1 MTSIWIGA
9 VIAFFLG
16 SALTAVYMT
25 QRASAL
31 QAQLASLQAELTAE
45 KNSLA
50 DARGQ
55 LTKVNDELRTATDG
69 RTTAERENTGLSEK
83 LRLQEE
89 HFTKLLQTQQ
99 ETARESAEQ
108 LTHRLTLLAN
118 GILEQNSAKFAAQ
131 NQQNLSQLLAP
142 LGEKIKGFQ
151 EQVATVYDKETRDR
165 TALAE
170 QVRNLMSLNQQ
181 LSEGTNRLATAL
193 TTQSKAQGDLG
204 EMILEKILESSGLRE
219 GEEYRKQSSYRGED
233 NRQQRPDVI
242 VNLPEDRHL
251 IIDSKVSLTAYSEL
265 VNAPDDTARAA
276 ALGRHLDSVRKHIK
290 ELAEKNYQSLHQL
303 QSIDFVC
310 MFVPIEGAFMAAIG
324 GDQNLWSAAYEKN
337 VLLVSPSTLLF
348 VVRTVAH
355 LWRQE
360 RQNRNVAEIV
370 SRGAEL
376 YDKLNLFVESLQDV
390 GSRLEQASKSYDEAM
405 KRLSQG
411 KGNVLRQ
418 AEMLKTLGVKPKKSL
433 PDSLLDDAV
442 DNVNEGSLL
451 EE

>member
-1 MTSIWIGA
+1 
-9 VIAFFLG
+9 
-16 SALTAVYMT
+16 
-25 QRASAL
+25 
-31 QAQLASLQAELTAE
+31 
-45 KNSLA
+45 
-50 DARGQ
+50 
-55 LTKVNDELRTATDG
+55 
-69 RTTAERENTGLSEK
+69 
-83 LRLQEE
+83 
-89 HFTKLLQTQQ
+89 
-99 ETARESAEQ
+99 
-108 LTHRLTLLAN
+108 
-118 GILEQNSAKFAAQ
+118 
-131 NQQNLSQLLAP
+131 
-142 LGEKIKGFQ
+142 
-151 EQVATVYDKETRDR
+151 
-165 TALAE
+165 
-170 QVRNLMSLNQQ
+170 
-181 LSEGTNRLATAL
+181 
-193 TTQSKAQGDLG
+193 
-204 EMILEKILESSGLRE
+204 
-219 GEEYRKQSSYRGED
+219 
-233 NRQQRPDVI
+233 
-242 VNLPEDRHL
+242 
-251 IIDSKVSLTAYSEL
+251 
-265 VNAPDDTARAA
+265 
-276 ALGRHLDSVRKHIK
+276 
-290 ELAEKNYQSLHQL
+290 
-303 QSIDFVC
+303 

>member
-1 MTSIWIGA
+1 M
-9 VIAFFLG
+9 IAFLLG
-16 SALTAVYMT
+16 AALTAVFLT
-25 QRASAL
+25 QRTSAL
-31 QAQLASLQAELTAE
+31 RAQLASLQAELVAE
-45 KNSLA
+45 KHNLA
-50 DARGQ
+50 DAREQ
-55 LTKVNDELRTATDG
+55 LTKVTDELRLSTEG
-69 RTTAERENTGLSEK
+69 RSSAERENTRLSEK
-83 LRLQEE
+83 LLLQEE
-89 HFTKLLQTQQ
+89 HFAKLLQTQQ
-99 ETARESAEQ
+99 EQARESAEQ

-118 GILEQNSAKFAAQ
+118 GILEQNSAKFTEQ
-131 NQQNLSQLLAP
+131 NQKNLGQLLEP
-142 LGEKIKGFQ
+142 LAEKIKGFQ

-181 LSEGTNRLATAL
+181 LSSDTTNLARAL
-193 TTQSKAQGDLG
+193 TTQSKVQGDLG
-204 EMILEKILESSGLRE
+204 EMILEKILESSGLRK
-219 GEEYRKQSSYRGED
+219 GEEYRTQSSYRAED

-251 IIDSKVSLTAYSEL
+251 IIDSKLSLTAYNEL
-265 VNAPDDTARAA
+265 VNAQDDTARAA
-276 ALGRHLDSVRKHIK
+276 ALARHLDSVRKHIK
-290 ELAEKNYQSLHQL
+290 ELAEKNYQALHQL

-324 GDQNLWSAAYEKN
+324 GDQNLWTAAYEKN
-337 VLLVSPSTLLF
+337 VLLMSPSTLLF

-376 YDKLNLFVESLQDV
+376 YDKLNLFVESLLEV
-390 GSRLEQASKSYDEAM
+390 GKSIGDAHDSYETAL

-411 KGNVLRQ
+411 KGNVIRQ
-418 AEMLKTLGVKPKKSL
+418 AEMLKTLGVAPKKNL
-433 PDSLLDDAV
+433 PQSLLDDTA
-442 DNVNEGSLL
+442 EAPLL

>member
-1 MTSIWIGA
+1 MTSMIIG
-9 VIAFFLG
+9 VMIAFLLG
-16 SALTAVYMT
+16 AALTAVFLT
-25 QRASAL
+25 QRTSAL
-31 QAQLASLQAELTAE
+31 RAQLASLQAELVAE
-45 KNSLA
+45 KHNLA
-50 DARGQ
+50 DAREQ
-55 LTKVNDELRTATDG
+55 LTKVTDELRLSTEG
-69 RTTAERENTGLSEK
+69 RSSAERENTRLSEK
-83 LRLQEE
+83 LLLQDE
-89 HFTKLLQTQQ
+89 HFAKLLQTQQ
-99 ETARESAEQ
+99 EQARESAEQ

-118 GILEQNSAKFAAQ
+118 GILEQNSAKFTEQ
-131 NQQNLSQLLAP
+131 NQKNLGQLLEP
-142 LGEKIKGFQ
+142 LAEKIKGFQ

-181 LSEGTNRLATAL
+181 LSSDTTNLARAL
-193 TTQSKAQGDLG
+193 TTQSKVQGDLG
-204 EMILEKILESSGLRE
+204 EMILEKILESSGLRK
-219 GEEYRKQSSYRGED
+219 GEEYRTQSSYRAED

-251 IIDSKVSLTAYSEL
+251 IIDSKLSLTAYNEL
-265 VNAPDDTARAA
+265 VNAQDDTARAA
-276 ALGRHLDSVRKHIK
+276 ALARHLDSVRKHIK
-290 ELAEKNYQSLHQL
+290 ELAEKNYQALHQL

-324 GDQNLWSAAYEKN
+324 GDQNLWTAAYEKN
-337 VLLVSPSTLLF
+337 VLLMSPSTLLF

-376 YDKLNLFVESLQDV
+376 YDKLNLFVESLLEV
-390 GSRLEQASKSYDEAM
+390 GKSIGDAHDSYETAL

-411 KGNVLRQ
+411 KGNVIRQ
-418 AEMLKTLGVKPKKSL
+418 AEMLKTLGVAPKKNL
-433 PDSLLDDAV
+433 PQSLLDDTA
-442 DNVNEGSLL
+442 EAPLL

>member
-1 MTSIWIGA
+1 MTSMIIG
-9 VIAFFLG
+9 VMIAFLLG
-16 SALTAVYMT
+16 AALTAVFLT
-25 QRASAL
+25 QRTSAL
-31 QAQLASLQAELTAE
+31 RAQLASLQAELVAE
-45 KNSLA
+45 KHNLA
-50 DARGQ
+50 DAREQ
-55 LTKVNDELRTATDG
+55 LTKVTDELRLSTEG
-69 RTTAERENTGLSEK
+69 RSSAERENTRLSEK
-83 LRLQEE
+83 LLLQEE
-89 HFTKLLQTQQ
+89 HFAKLLQTQQ
-99 ETARESAEQ
+99 EQARESAEQ

-118 GILEQNSAKFAAQ
+118 GILEQNSAKFTEQ
-131 NQQNLSQLLAP
+131 NQKNLGQLLEP
-142 LGEKIKGFQ
+142 LAEKIKGFQ

-181 LSEGTNRLATAL
+181 LSSDTTNLARAL
-193 TTQSKAQGDLG
+193 TTQSKVQGDLG
-204 EMILEKILESSGLRE
+204 EMILEKILESSGLRK
-219 GEEYRKQSSYRGED
+219 GEEYRTQSSYRAED

-251 IIDSKVSLTAYSEL
+251 IIDSKLSLTAYNEL

-276 ALGRHLDSVRKHIK
+276 ALARHLDSVRKHIK
-290 ELAEKNYQSLHQL
+290 ELAEKNYQALHQL

-324 GDQNLWSAAYEKN
+324 GDQNLWTAAYEKN
-337 VLLVSPSTLLF
+337 VLLMSPSTLLF

-376 YDKLNLFVESLQDV
+376 YDKLNLFVESLLEV
-390 GSRLEQASKSYDEAM
+390 GKSIGDAHDSYETAL

-411 KGNVLRQ
+411 KGNVIRQ
-418 AEMLKTLGVKPKKSL
+418 AEMLKTLGVAPKKNL
-433 PDSLLDDAV
+433 PQSLLDDTA
-442 DNVNEGSLL
+442 EAPLL

>member
-1 MTSIWIGA
+1 MTSMIIG
-9 VIAFFLG
+9 VMIAFLLG
-16 SALTAVYMT
+16 AALTAVFLT
-25 QRASAL
+25 QRTSAL
-31 QAQLASLQAELTAE
+31 RAQLASLQAELVAE
-45 KNSLA
+45 KHNLA
-50 DARGQ
+50 DAREQ
-55 LTKVNDELRTATDG
+55 LTKVTDELRLSTEG
-69 RTTAERENTGLSEK
+69 RSSAERENTRLSEK
-83 LRLQEE
+83 LLLQDE
-89 HFTKLLQTQQ
+89 HFAKLLQTQQ
-99 ETARESAEQ
+99 EQARESAEQ

-118 GILEQNSAKFAAQ
+118 GILEQNSAKFTEQ
-131 NQQNLSQLLAP
+131 NQKNLGQLLEP
-142 LGEKIKGFQ
+142 LAEKIKGFQ

-181 LSEGTNRLATAL
+181 LSSDTTNLARAL
-193 TTQSKAQGDLG
+193 TTQSKVQGDLG
-204 EMILEKILESSGLRE
+204 EMILEKILESSGLRK
-219 GEEYRKQSSYRGED
+219 GEEYRTQSSYRAED

-251 IIDSKVSLTAYSEL
+251 IIDSKLSLTAYNEL

-276 ALGRHLDSVRKHIK
+276 ALARHLDSVRKHIK
-290 ELAEKNYQSLHQL
+290 ELAEKNYQALHQL

-324 GDQNLWSAAYEKN
+324 GDQNLWTAAYEKN
-337 VLLVSPSTLLF
+337 VLLMSPSTLLF

-376 YDKLNLFVESLQDV
+376 YDKLNLFVESLLEV
-390 GSRLEQASKSYDEAM
+390 GKSIGDAHDSYETAL

-411 KGNVLRQ
+411 KGNVIRQ
-418 AEMLKTLGVKPKKSL
+418 AEMLKTLGVAPKKNL
-433 PDSLLDDAV
+433 PQSLLDDTA
-442 DNVNEGSLL
+442 EAPLL

>member
-1 MTSIWIGA
+1 M
-9 VIAFFLG
+9 IAFLLG
-16 SALTAVYMT
+16 AALTAVFLT
-25 QRASAL
+25 QRTSAL
-31 QAQLASLQAELTAE
+31 RAQLASLQAELVAE
-45 KNSLA
+45 KHNLA
-50 DARGQ
+50 DAREQ
-55 LTKVNDELRTATDG
+55 LTKVTDELRLSTEG
-69 RTTAERENTGLSEK
+69 RSSAERENTRLSEK
-83 LRLQEE
+83 LLLQDE
-89 HFTKLLQTQQ
+89 HFAKLLQTQQ
-99 ETARESAEQ
+99 EQARESAEQ

-118 GILEQNSAKFAAQ
+118 GILEQNSAKFTEQ
-131 NQQNLSQLLAP
+131 NQKNLGQLLEP
-142 LGEKIKGFQ
+142 LAEKIKGFQ

-181 LSEGTNRLATAL
+181 LSSDTTNLARAL
-193 TTQSKAQGDLG
+193 TTQSKVQGDLG
-204 EMILEKILESSGLRE
+204 EMILEKILESSGLRK
-219 GEEYRKQSSYRGED
+219 GEEYRTQSSYRAED

-251 IIDSKVSLTAYSEL
+251 IIDSKLSLTAYNEL

-276 ALGRHLDSVRKHIK
+276 ALARHLDSVRKHIK
-290 ELAEKNYQSLHQL
+290 ELAEKNYQALHQL

-324 GDQNLWSAAYEKN
+324 GDQNLWTAAYEKN
-337 VLLVSPSTLLF
+337 VLLMSPSTLLF

-376 YDKLNLFVESLQDV
+376 YDKLNLFVESLLEV
-390 GSRLEQASKSYDEAM
+390 GKSIGDAHDSYETAL

-411 KGNVLRQ
+411 KGNVIRQ
-418 AEMLKTLGVKPKKSL
+418 AEMLKTLGVAPKKNL
-433 PDSLLDDAV
+433 PQSLLDDTA
-442 DNVNEGSLL
+442 EAPLL

>member
-1 MTSIWIGA
+1 MTSMIIG
-9 VIAFFLG
+9 VMIAFLLG
-16 SALTAVYMT
+16 AALTAVFLT
-25 QRASAL
+25 QRTSAL
-31 QAQLASLQAELTAE
+31 RAQLASLQAELVAE
-45 KNSLA
+45 KHNLA
-50 DARGQ
+50 DAREQ
-55 LTKVNDELRTATDG
+55 LTKVTDELRLSIEG
-69 RTTAERENTGLSEK
+69 RSSAERENTRLSEK
-83 LRLQEE
+83 LLLQEE
-89 HFTKLLQTQQ
+89 HFAKLLQTQQ
-99 ETARESAEQ
+99 EQARESAEQ

-118 GILEQNSAKFAAQ
+118 GILEQNSAKFTEQ
-131 NQQNLSQLLAP
+131 NQKNLGQLLEP
-142 LGEKIKGFQ
+142 LAEKIKGFQ

-181 LSEGTNRLATAL
+181 LSSDTTNLARAL
-193 TTQSKAQGDLG
+193 TTQSKVQGDLG
-204 EMILEKILESSGLRE
+204 EMILEKILESSGLRK
-219 GEEYRKQSSYRGED
+219 GEEYRTQSSYRAED

-251 IIDSKVSLTAYSEL
+251 IIDSKLSLTAYNEL

-276 ALGRHLDSVRKHIK
+276 ALARHLDSVRKHIK
-290 ELAEKNYQSLHQL
+290 ELAEKNYQALHQL

-324 GDQNLWSAAYEKN
+324 GDQNLWTAAYEKN
-337 VLLVSPSTLLF
+337 VLLMSPSTLLF

-376 YDKLNLFVESLQDV
+376 YDKLNLFVESLLEV
-390 GSRLEQASKSYDEAM
+390 GKSIGDAHDSYETAL

-411 KGNVLRQ
+411 KGNVIRQ
-418 AEMLKTLGVKPKKSL
+418 AEMLKTLGVAPKKNL
-433 PDSLLDDAV
+433 PQSLLDDTA
-442 DNVNEGSLL
+442 EAPLL

>member
-1 MTSIWIGA
+1 
-9 VIAFFLG
+9 
-16 SALTAVYMT
+16 MT

-31 QAQLASLQAELTAE
+31 QAQLATLQAELTAE

-55 LTKVNDELRTATDG
+55 LTKVNDELRMATDG
-69 RTTAERENTGLSEK
+69 RTAAERENTGLGEK

-89 HFTKLLQTQQ
+89 HFGRLLQTQQ

-219 GEEYRKQSSYRGED
+219 GEEYRTQSSYRGED

-265 VNAPDDTARAA
+265 VNAADDTARAA
-276 ALGRHLDSVRKHIK
+276 ALGRHLDSIRKHIK

-310 MFVPIEGAFMAAIG
+310 MFVPIEGAFMASIG

-390 GSRLEQASKSYDEAM
+390 GSRLEQASRSYDEAM

-442 DNVNEGSLL
+442 DAADEGSLL